1 MLLNPLG
8 KGFLRVPLLLV
19 TTLVVAEVV
28 SSVLLGVVNLVP
40 LLNCTKTQAVN
51 KVFFQNVE
59 IQTNSLSST
68 FWLCR
73 SNTFQL
79 WSRFWCTD
87 NRTFNTFFLSNTRAT
102 TSISYML
109 PNNRFT
115 IFRWSSYYFRV
126 VSFGFVSVNFGV

>member
-73 SNTFQL
+73 SNIFQL

-87 NRTFNTFFLSNTRAT
+87 NRTVNAFFLSNTRAT